1 MIGFGTIMAWGS
13 AVLAARDNIQAATS
27 AVKSVAGTPQTANS
41 RILSTTNGDIT
52 KLLSKFIVVPTIIAS
67 NTVKDTDIIH
77 NVSVMNVDLFASF
90 YAQAFQ
96 LLNQLAGIDGLSTV
110 DIMATDRAPTPL
122 ELIKRTAVTAGTNF
136 LENGNIFDTQSYD
149 NRLDLNI
156 GKARIS
162 IEELD
167 TYLSREADDN
177 KPTTIKVDDTEYGVL
192 TKNIQLTVCADDPN
206 SGSSRKLIIPMTIK
220 ANVIFTS
227 CDNIVNVLSP
237 RSEDKRFWSRFMEWR
252 AGGIDFWD
260 LVTCGDLIRDY
271 KNRSLRDKE
280 NILARILEAQVSSIS
295 KKLNNKESLSGYNK
309 YYNLVIISAD
319 DRDRINKYMHGDLS
333 KDKYKDIFL
342 NALGAMALTTL
353 DLDYEKVI
361 LQIKD
366 ITGVSISPFSK
377 ISKRKGDKD
386 DMSEL
391 LKALIV
397 SKPPVFA

>member
-177 KPTTIKVDDTEYGVL
+177 KPAIKVDDTEYGVL

-366 ITGVSISPFSK
+366 ITGVSITPFSK

>member
-1 MIGFGTIMAWGS
+1 M
-13 AVLAARDNIQAATS
+13 
-27 AVKSVAGTPQTANS
+27 
-41 RILSTTNGDIT
+41 
-52 KLLSKFIVVPTIIAS
+52 
-67 NTVKDTDIIH
+67 
-77 NVSVMNVDLFASF
+77 LF
-90 YAQAFQ
+90 
-96 LLNQLAGIDGLSTV
+96 
-110 DIMATDRAPTPL
+110 
-122 ELIKRTAVTAGTNF
+122 
-136 LENGNIFDTQSYD
+136 
-149 NRLDLNI
+149 
-156 GKARIS
+156 
-162 IEELD
+162 
-167 TYLSREADDN
+167 
-177 KPTTIKVDDTEYGVL
+177 
-192 TKNIQLTVCADDPN
+192 
-206 SGSSRKLIIPMTIK
+206 
-220 ANVIFTS
+220 
-227 CDNIVNVLSP
+227 
-237 RSEDKRFWSRFMEWR
+237 RSFMEWR

-271 KNRSLRDKE
+271 KNRSLKDKE

>member
-13 AVLAARDNIQAATS
+13 AVLAARDNIQAAS
-27 AVKSVAGTPQTANS
+27 NAVKSVAGTPQTANS

-122 ELIKRTAVTAGTNF
+122 ELIKRTAVTAGSNF
-136 LENGNIFDTQSYD
+136 LENGTIFDTQSYD

-177 KPTTIKVDDTEYGVL
+177 KPAIKVDDTEYGVL

-237 RSEDKRFWSRFMEWR
+237 RTEDKRFWSRFMEWR

-271 KNRSLRDKE
+271 KNRSLKDKE